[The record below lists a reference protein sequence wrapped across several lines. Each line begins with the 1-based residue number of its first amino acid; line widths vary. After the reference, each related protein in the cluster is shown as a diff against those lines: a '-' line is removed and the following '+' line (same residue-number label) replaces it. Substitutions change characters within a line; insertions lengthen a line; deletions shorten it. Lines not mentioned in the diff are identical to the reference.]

1 MIQNRNE
8 FRIIFQDET
17 EKKHLAQSLKQAA
30 ADYDTPVN
38 PITQI
43 TRTRV
48 GVTVDIPDP
57 AIIVDFETTVIPE
70 GAVSAG
76 CIATPTKY
84 AVRSGTP
91 VVFEAIPADGYTFDG
106 WFAGDTELE
115 TSAIAEITVAGD
127 GHTPVVYTAKFSAV
141 E

>member
-17 EKKHLAQSLKQAA
+17 EKKHLAYSLKQAA
-30 ADYDTPVN
+30 QDYDTPDN
-38 PITQI
+38 PITQV

-57 AIIVDFETTVIPE
+57 VVIVDFETTVTPE

-76 CIATPTKY
+76 CIATPSKY

-91 VVFEAIPADGYTFDG
+91 VVFEAIAADGYTFDG
-106 WFAGDTELE
+106 WFQETTALG
-115 TSAIAEITVAGD
+115 TSAISEITVTGD
-127 GHTPVVYTAKFSAV
+127 GRTPAAYTAKFSAV